1 MPAPKKPP
9 AHVNLLRK
17 FVSDHVKAEARQD
30 EGLVERRYQRWLGFM
45 IVSAILDQVRDEGG
59 DPVFLLKG
67 GVAMELRLGLSARA
81 TKDYDAAFRERS
93 GNLVERLDDALAA
106 GFGDFGGT
114 RTEIEDIRETGAKR
128 TDLKLTYKGRS
139 WQTVRLEVAP
149 SEGEAGQEI
158 DRVPAI
164 PMDPVGLEGPREV
177 PCVAVRYQ
185 IAQKLHACTT
195 EPGRGRQ
202 NDRSRDLIDLLLL
215 RDLLREQSADHGAE
229 LGGLRAACEEIF
241 DLRAKQTWPPTIRVH
256 ENWRETYP
264 REAADLRFPITDV
277 DEAQRLTQRFV
288 HDIDTARQ
296 ITVTSSESVGGCGG
310 PATS

>member
-1 MPAPKKPP
+1 MPSRKKPP

-17 FVSDHVKAEARQD
+17 FVTEHVKAQAQQH

-93 GNLVERLDDALAA
+93 GDMLERLDEALAA
-106 GFGDFGGT
+106 GFGDFGVT
-114 RTEIEDIRETGAKR
+114 RTEIEEIRETGAKR

-139 WQTVRLEVAP
+139 WQTVQLELAA

-158 DRVPAI
+158 DRLPAI
-164 PMDPVGLEGPREV
+164 PMDPVGIEGPSEI

-195 EPGRGRQ
+195 EPEPERQ

-215 RDLLREQSADHGAE
+215 RDLLSQQPAEHGAE
-229 LGGLRAACEEIF
+229 LRRVRTACLEIF
-241 DLRAKQTWPPTIRVH
+241 ELRDQQPWPPTIRVYD
-256 ENWRETYP
+256 NWRDTYP
-264 REAADLRFPITDV
+264 QEAAELGFAIENV
-277 DEAQRLTQRFV
+277 DEAGHLVQLFV
-288 HDIDTARQ
+288 QDID
-296 ITVTSSESVGGCGG
+296 VGR
-310 PATS
+310 

>member
-1 MPAPKKPP
+1 MPSPKKPP

-17 FVSDHVKAEARQD
+17 FVTEHVKAQAQQQ

-93 GNLVERLDDALAA
+93 GDMLERLDEALAT
-106 GFGDFGGT
+106 GFGDFGVT
-114 RTEIEDIRETGAKR
+114 RTEIEEIQETGAKR
-128 TDLKLTYKGRS
+128 TDLKLSYKGRS
-139 WQTVRLEVAP
+139 WQTVRLELAP

-164 PMDPVGLEGPREV
+164 PMDPVGIEGPREV
-177 PCVAVRYQ
+177 PCVGVRYQ

-195 EPGRGRQ
+195 EPGPGRQ

-215 RDLLREQSADHGAE
+215 RDLLSEEADEDRKE
-229 LGGLRAACEEIF
+229 LRKVRAACQEIF
-241 DLRAKQTWPPTIRVH
+241 DLRDQQPWPPTITVYA
-256 ENWRETYP
+256 NWRDTYP
-264 REAADLRFPITDV
+264 REATELG
-277 DEAQRLTQRFV
+277 LSLS
-288 HDIDTARQ
+288 DIDQAAQQVQR
-296 ITVTSSESVGGCGG
+296 SVEE
-310 PATS
+310 AEAAL